1 MPWPCRSP
9 RSSDT
14 SPPLVTGVVLTVIGI
29 SLIGVAGGLIVGNDP
44 TSPVRSPTRR
54 IWRWL
59 PQSLWSRW
67 PSSAS
72 AAGLWTQLGVLMALV
87 IGTVIA
93 IPMGLIDLSGVGGSA
108 WVGLPDAVPL
118 RRSGVSVTA
127 VVAMSI
133 VMAVVFAE
141 STASMLAVSEIT
153 GKPLKKADLARGLV
167 ADGMSGVLGG
177 IFNAF
182 VDTVFSQ
189 NVGAVATTRV
199 YSRYVTATSG
209 AILIVL
215 GLIPRMGEVVA
226 ALPDPVVGGV
236 GIILFST
243 VAVVGINTLRKVD
256 LSDPINTTIAAVSVG
271 IGILP
276 EFAEGMFER
285 FPSSA
290 QILLGSGITLLRP
303 RAFSLNLLF
312 NHTRLGELARRSRES
327 LHATAKSEPATS
339 SAGDASVHSPSL
351 IPSKCPSST
360 SRLTCSVVPTRTR
373 REWLPKSTMPVGL

>member
-1 MPWPCRSP
+1 
-9 RSSDT
+9 
-14 SPPLVTGVVLTVIGI
+14 
-29 SLIGVAGGLIVGNDP
+29 
-44 TSPVRSPTRR
+44 
-54 IWRWL
+54 
-59 PQSLWSRW
+59 
-67 PSSAS
+67 
-72 AAGLWTQLGVLMALV
+72 
-87 IGTVIA
+87 
-93 IPMGLIDLSGVGGSA
+93 
-108 WVGLPDAVPL
+108 
-118 RRSGVSVTA
+118 
-127 VVAMSI
+127 
-133 VMAVVFAE
+133 MAVVFAE

-285 FPSSA
+285 FPPRLRSSSVA
-290 QILLGSGITLLRP
+290 ASPWLRP
-303 RAFSLNLLF
+303 RPFRSICCSITPDSVNSRGDRERASMPLQNLNPPPALQETPVSQSQSDPF
-312 NHTRLGELARRSRES
+312 EVPVVDISPYVLGGADQDKARVAAEVDHACRTVGFMQIRGHGVPAAVSSGLAEAMDDFFGLPMETKSGYRIEARIVGTARPRASR
-327 LHATAKSEPATS
+327 
-339 SAGDASVHSPSL
+339 
-351 IPSKCPSST
+351 
-360 SRLTCSVVPTRTR
+360 
-373 REWLPKSTMPVGL
+373 

>member
-1 MPWPCRSP
+1 M
-9 RSSDT
+9 
-14 SPPLVTGVVLTVIGI
+14 
-29 SLIGVAGGLIVGNDP
+29 
-44 TSPVRSPTRR
+44 
-54 IWRWL
+54 
-59 PQSLWSRW
+59 
-67 PSSAS
+67 
-72 AAGLWTQLGVLMALV
+72 WTQLGVLIALV

-93 IPMGLIDLSGVGGSA
+93 IPMGLIDLGGVSGSA
-108 WVGLPDAVPL
+108 WVGIPMPFHFGAPEFP
-118 RRSGVSVTA
+118 VTA

-271 IGILP
+271 IGLLP
-276 EFAEGMFER
+276 EFAEGMFEV
-285 FPSSA
+285 PSSA
-290 QILLGSGITLLRP
+290 QILLGSGITLAAAS
-303 RAFSLNLLF
+303 AFTLNLLF
-312 NHTRLGELARRSRES
+312 NHTRLGELARSSRES
-327 LHATAKSEPATS
+327 LPGSPAVAQSPVNT
-339 SAGDASVHSPSL
+339 GDTNVAV
-351 IPSKCPSST
+351 T
-360 SRLTCSVVPTRTR
+360 V
-373 REWLPKSTMPVGL
+373 

>member
-1 MPWPCRSP
+1 
-9 RSSDT
+9 
-14 SPPLVTGVVLTVIGI
+14 
-29 SLIGVAGGLIVGNDP
+29 
-44 TSPVRSPTRR
+44 
-54 IWRWL
+54 
-59 PQSLWSRW
+59 
-67 PSSAS
+67 
-72 AAGLWTQLGVLMALV
+72 
-87 IGTVIA
+87 
-93 IPMGLIDLSGVGGSA
+93 
-108 WVGLPDAVPL
+108 
-118 RRSGVSVTA
+118 
-127 VVAMSI
+127 
-133 VMAVVFAE
+133 
-141 STASMLAVSEIT
+141 
-153 GKPLKKADLARGLV
+153 
-167 ADGMSGVLGG
+167 MSGVLGG

-290 QILLGSGITLLRP
+290 QILLGSGITLAAAS
-303 RAFSLNLLF
+303 AFSLNLLF

-327 LHATAKSEPATS
+327 SMPLQNLNPPPALQETPVSQSQSDPFEVPVVDISPYVLGGADQDKARVAAEVDHACRTVGFMQIRGHGVPAAVSSGLAEAMDDFFGLPMEAKSGYRIEGANR
-339 SAGDASVHSPSL
+339 GYSP
-351 IPSKCPSST
+351 
-360 SRLTCSVVPTRTR
+360 
-373 REWLPKSTMPVGL
+373 PKSESLSLSLGVESATRMNDFFEAFNVGTEARSFTELELSEDDYGINLWPAVSGFTERVENYYAHGERVARTLTAIFEDALGLTPGFFESITDHSIDVLRMNNYALPEDGDVGR

>member
-1 MPWPCRSP
+1 
-9 RSSDT
+9 
-14 SPPLVTGVVLTVIGI
+14 
-29 SLIGVAGGLIVGNDP
+29 
-44 TSPVRSPTRR
+44 
-54 IWRWL
+54 
-59 PQSLWSRW
+59 
-67 PSSAS
+67 
-72 AAGLWTQLGVLMALV
+72 
-87 IGTVIA
+87 
-93 IPMGLIDLSGVGGSA
+93 
-108 WVGLPDAVPL
+108 
-118 RRSGVSVTA
+118 
-127 VVAMSI
+127 
-133 VMAVVFAE
+133 
-141 STASMLAVSEIT
+141 
-153 GKPLKKADLARGLV
+153 
-167 ADGMSGVLGG
+167 MSGVLGG

-290 QILLGSGITLLRP
+290 QILLGSGITLAAAS
-303 RAFSLNLLF
+303 AFSLNLLF

-339 SAGDASVHSPSL
+339 SAGDASA
-351 IPSKCPSST
+351 I
-360 SRLTCSVVPTRTR
+360 VP
-373 REWLPKSTMPVGL
+373 V